1 MRFKSLLWLGLFFM
15 FIHRTER
22 ERDRQRRERE
32 REKRKGRG
40 TWRNGVCIYYM
51 YALEYI
57 QISSYIHIYKIRV
70 SFVSVYVCMY
80 IYICTQYTYNSINVT
95 LYV

>member
-1 MRFKSLLWLGLFFM
+1 M
-15 FIHRTER
+15 
-22 ERDRQRRERE
+22 
-32 REKRKGRG
+32 
-40 TWRNGVCIYYM
+40 VYAYM

-70 SFVSVYVCMY
+70 SFVSVHVCMY
-80 IYICTQYTYNSINVT
+80 IYTQYTYNSINVT